1 MLSLGCKKMIDFLK
15 DANITD
21 DTIIEI
27 MKNNNEASLF
37 NLSCNDEDAIQII
50 NYMRGIGITNIDEL
64 LIYRIDIFFITF
76 EQFIKRLSKFN
87 VPILVNLI
95 NDNYANIDIINE

>member
-1 MLSLGCKKMIDFLK
+1 MIDFLK

-37 NLSCNDEDAIQII
+37 NLSCNDENAIQII

>member
-1 MLSLGCKKMIDFLK
+1 MIDFLK

-37 NLSCNDEDAIQII
+37 NLSCNDEDAIQTI

>member
-1 MLSLGCKKMIDFLK
+1 MIDFLK

-95 NDNYANIDIINE
+95 NNNYANIDIINE

>member
-1 MLSLGCKKMIDFLK
+1 MIDFLK
-15 DANITD
+15 DVSIND
-21 DTIIEI
+21 NTIIEM

-37 NLSCNDEDAIQII
+37 DLSCNDEDAIQII

-64 LIYRIDIFFITF
+64 LIYRIDIFFLTF

-87 VPILVNLI
+87 VPVLVNLI
-95 NDNYANIDIINE
+95 NENYANIDIINE

>member
-1 MLSLGCKKMIDFLK
+1 MIDFLK

-95 NDNYANIDIINE
+95 NANIDIINE

>member
-1 MLSLGCKKMIDFLK
+1 MIDFLK

-37 NLSCNDEDAIQII
+37 NLYCNDEDAIQII

>member
-1 MLSLGCKKMIDFLK
+1 MIDFLK
-15 DANITD
+15 DVSIND
-21 DTIIEI
+21 NTIIEM

-37 NLSCNDEDAIQII
+37 DLSCNDEDVIQII

-64 LIYRIDIFFITF
+64 LIYRIDIFFLTF

-87 VPILVNLI
+87 VPVLVNLI
-95 NDNYANIDIINE
+95 NENYANIDIINE

>member
-1 MLSLGCKKMIDFLK
+1 MIDFLK

-87 VPILVNLI
+87 DPILVNLI

>member
-1 MLSLGCKKMIDFLK
+1 MIDFLK

-27 MKNNNEASLF
+27 MKNNN
-37 NLSCNDEDAIQII
+37 EDAIQII

>member
-1 MLSLGCKKMIDFLK
+1 MIDFLK

-37 NLSCNDEDAIQII
+37 NLSCNDEDAIEII
-50 NYMRGIGITNIDEL
+50 KYMRNIGVTNIDEL
-64 LIYRIDIFFITF
+64 LIYRIDIFFLTF

-87 VPILVNLI
+87 IPALVNHI
-95 NDNYANIDIINE
+95 NDDYANIDIINE